1 MFNILLVIL
10 KKRKYA
16 LIALISAIIMVGFF
30 YYLTVINVYHKSILI
45 YAEMNGSW
53 FTIITVILGVLI
65 AILFGSYI
73 ALLVFRREVV
83 KARALANKTTGFS
96 GAALGAIA
104 SGCPSCGVPILGLI
118 GLPLGLF
125 SLPLKGIELKIIS
138 IGFLFLSIYLI
149 SKNIKKNLVC
159 QPSSLAGANK
169 A

>member
-1 MFNILLVIL
+1 MFKVLLVIL
-10 KKRKYA
+10 KKKKYA
-16 LIALISAIIMVGFF
+16 LIALITAIVMVGFF

-53 FTIITVILGVLI
+53 FTIISVILSI
-65 AILFGSYI
+65 ITAALFGSYI

-83 KARALANKTTGFS
+83 KARALANKATGFS
-96 GAALGAIA
+96 GAAVGIVA

-138 IGFLFLSIYLI
+138 VGFLLLSIHLI
-149 SKNIKKNLVC
+149 SKNIKKNL
-159 QPSSLAGANK
+159 AGQCSVDTI
-169 A
+169 